1 MPTLVGIDLGTTNSA
16 IAVIDNTGRPE
27 IIPNAEGDHVTPSA
41 VFYEP
46 EPPHEM
52 IVGQSAKDN
61 AHVYP
66 DRVMMGFKRDMSSN
80 APRQLD
86 ERTISPIDLSAA
98 VLRKLVTDAAERKG
112 PITAA
117 VITVPANFANEARLA
132 TIRAGKTAGLTVSHI
147 INEPTAALFYY
158 SYHQP
163 VSGRVVVYDFGGGTL
178 DISIADVNGRRVE
191 IVTSK
196 GDPRLGGCDFD
207 AHLAALIR
215 DRYQMLAG
223 EPFDPA
229 VHHLAKTPEEYK
241 KQLSARRDCAVQVVG
256 GKAGRTVFTITREEF
271 EGCTETLIAKAD
283 LLLGSAL
290 QEAGISAVDISHV
303 FLVGGSTR
311 MPMVTAHLERVFKK
325 PPVCHV
331 NPDEVV
337 ALGAALYAAF
347 SANPGSLNAA
357 QAAVV
362 KSMALK
368 EVANHF
374 FGTICRT
381 DGPGGRRMLQNSV
394 IIEKNTPLPCEQTE
408 SYCTSYDDQREV
420 RITVTQSASKE
431 TDPAFVRVIW
441 QGELG
446 LFPSNRPKGME
457 IRVTFSYDVDQIMH
471 CRFVDVGSGLS
482 KDIELGIGSGA
493 FGSDTQDEDD
503 DKADEDDD
511 SGPFQV

>member
-1 MPTLVGIDLGTTNSA
+1 MSTLVGIDLGTTNSA
-16 IAVIDNTGRPE
+16 IAIIDNTGRPE
-27 IIPNAEGDHVTPSA
+27 IVPNGEGDHVTPSA

-46 EPPHEM
+46 DSPDGVT
-52 IVGQSAKDN
+52 VGQSAKDN

-66 DRVMMGFKRDMSSN
+66 DRVMMGFKRDMSTNS
-80 APRQLD
+80 PRLLD
-86 ERTISPIDLSAA
+86 GREISPVELSAA
-98 VLRKLVTDAAERKG
+98 VLQKLVTDAAERKG
-112 PITAA
+112 PISAA

-132 TIRAGKTAGLTVSHI
+132 TIRAGKRAGLTVSHI

-178 DISIADVNGRRVE
+178 DVSIADVHGRHVE

-207 AHLAALIR
+207 ARLELLIHN
-215 DRYQMLAG
+215 RYEAIAG
-223 EPFDPA
+223 EAFDPA
-229 VHHLAKTPEEYK
+229 VHHLSKTPEEYK
-241 KQLSARRDCAVQVVG
+241 KQLTVRRDCSVQVVG

-271 EGCTETLIAKAD
+271 EEYTSTLIAKAD
-283 LLLGSAL
+283 LLLGAVL
-290 QEAGISAVDISHV
+290 QEANVLPSEISHV

-311 MPMVTAHLERVFKK
+311 MPMVAEHLELVFGKA
-325 PPVCHV
+325 PVCHV

-347 SANPGSLNAA
+347 SAPPATLNQA
-357 QAAVV
+357 QKTVV
-362 KSMALK
+362 DSMALK

-381 DGPGGRRMLQNSV
+381 EGPGGRRMLHNSL
-394 IIEKNTPLPCEQTE
+394 IIDKNTPLPCEKTD
-408 SYCTSYDDQREV
+408 SYYTCDDDQRSV
-420 RITVTQSASKE
+420 RVTVTQSASRE

-441 QGELG
+441 EGELG
-446 LFPSNRPKGME
+446 PLPPNRQSGME
-457 IRVTFSYDVDQIMH
+457 IRVTFSYDSDQIMH

-482 KDIELGIGSGA
+482 KDIELGITTGQIDDV
-493 FGSDTQDEDD
+493 SDATEDD
-503 DKADEDDD
+503 DDDD
-511 SGPFQV
+511 SGPFRV